1 MEIIS
6 PKMDFAFRELMEDEQ
21 YHKFYRL
28 RDEQG
33 NDYSDLLELHII
45 ELQKKLHGDTRM
57 DDWIRFFNVKTEEDL
72 DMIRTKNSGIQRAKY
87 MIREMSLSDSFREM
101 VEYYRKKWMDRKSE
115 DAYVYDQGKQEGEL
129 IGQQRGELI
138 GQQRGELIGQ
148 QRGELIGQ
156 QRGEQVM
163 LFKLVANGSID
174 LHTASEQSG
183 MTEEEFKEKMTE
195 AGF

>member
-1 MEIIS
+1 MSI
-6 PKMDFAFRELMEDEQ
+6 MDFNLTEDEQ

-129 IGQQRGELI
+129 V
-138 GQQRGELIGQ
+138 
-148 QRGELIGQ
+148 GQ